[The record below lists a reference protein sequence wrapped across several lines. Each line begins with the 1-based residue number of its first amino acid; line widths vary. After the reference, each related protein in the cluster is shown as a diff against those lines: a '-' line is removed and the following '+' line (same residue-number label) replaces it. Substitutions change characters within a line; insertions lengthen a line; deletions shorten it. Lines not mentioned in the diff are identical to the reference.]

1 MTGNLKMRSD
11 FRFNLRILLLGAA
24 VIGVAVTALASQL
37 SMAHIVVASFLP
49 LLFLA
54 VATKPPKAPPDAELS
69 GLFAFIWT
77 VFATYKSASI
87 ATVIVFSLSFAVIG
101 YYTGGILE
109 LRSKKVHG
117 SDPECQM

>member
-1 MTGNLKMRSD
+1 MGELKMKRD

-24 VIGVAVTALASQL
+24 VIGVAVTTLASQL

-54 VATKPPKAPPDAELS
+54 VATKPPKFPLDAKQS
-69 GLFAFIWT
+69 GLFVFIWT
-77 VFATYKSASI
+77 VFATYKSASVF
-87 ATVIVFSLSFAVIG
+87 TVTVFSLSFAVIG

-117 SDPECQM
+117 SDPH